1 MKVFINFKVA
11 ILFVLIVLVFLQ
23 YLSAGLALLAGL
35 IFALTF
41 GNPIREYTQ
50 KWAGVLLKAS
60 VIGLGFGLNLQTLWV
75 TTQQGLGLT
84 ISTIAFAMIVGL
96 LLGKVLGVETKL
108 SQLIST
114 GTAICGG
121 SAIAAMAPTIR
132 AKQEQTVVAISIVFI
147 LNGIALYVYPWLGH
161 MMHLTQQQFGLWA
174 ALGIHDTSSV
184 VGAASEYGQE
194 ALSIATTT
202 KLARA
207 LWIIPLV
214 LLASWHMAR
223 KTHEESHTKVKLPVF
238 ILFFILASAA
248 TTFLPLDST
257 QLPLTGKSIAGSLV
271 FLAKAGLIT
280 SLLFMGAGFTRAT
293 IKTLSPKPMMQAVIL
308 WLSIS
313 TGSIL
318 AILHLS
324 S

>member
-1 MKVFINFKVA
+1 MMNVFSIFRVG
-11 ILFVLIVLVFLQ
+11 LLVGLIALVFLQ

-35 IFALTF
+35 IFALTL
-41 GNPIREYTQ
+41 GNPIRHLTQ
-50 KWAGVLLKAS
+50 KWAGFLLKAS

-84 ISTIAFAMIVGL
+84 VATITFALTIGL
-96 LLGKVLGVETKL
+96 LLGKLFKVETKL

-132 AKQEQTVVAISIVFI
+132 AKPEQTVVAISIVFI

-161 MMHLTQQQFGLWA
+161 IFDMTQQQFGLWA

-184 VGAASEYGQE
+184 VGAASEYGQK
-194 ALSIATTT
+194 ALEIATTT

-214 LLASWHMAR
+214 LIASWHTSR
-223 KTHEESHTKVKLPVF
+223 KSHEESQTRVKLPIF
-238 ILFFILASAA
+238 ILFFILASTTA
-248 TTFLPLDST
+248 TL
-257 QLPLTGKSIAGSLV
+257 LPLTSIMLPLVKTDMAHALV

-280 SLLFMGAGFTRAT
+280 SLLFMGAGFTRTT
-293 IKTLSPKPMMQAVIL
+293 IRSLRLNPMLQALIL

-313 TGSIL
+313 TGSLL
-318 AILHLS
+318 AILYF
-324 S
+324 